1 MRIPRTYLPIPL
13 TTGATVILDENA
25 ANHLIRVLRL
35 KPGAPLILF
44 NGQGGEY
51 RAVLQTA
58 DKKGGTAVI
67 GEHLAHDAESPLH
80 ITLAQGISRGE
91 RMDYT
96 LQKAVEL
103 GVTRIVPLITERCE
117 VRLEG
122 ERLHKRLQHWQ
133 AVAASACEQCGRNR
147 VPPVAQARS
156 LDDWLEQSHDGLRL
170 VLDPLAAQTLT
181 QLIKPED
188 RRITLLIGPEGGLS
202 DAEIERARQVGF
214 AGIRLG
220 PRILRTETAAVTAL
234 SALQVLWGDLG

>member
-1 MRIPRTYLPIPL
+1 MRIPRTYLPVPL
-13 TTGATVILDENA
+13 TPGAIVTLDDSA
-25 ANHLIRVLRL
+25 ANHLLRVLRL

-51 RAVLQTA
+51 RAVLHTA
-58 DKKGGTAVI
+58 DKRGGSVVI
-67 GEHLAHDAESPLH
+67 GEYSARDTESPLH
-80 ITLAQGISRGE
+80 VTLAQGISRGE

-103 GVTRIVPLITERCE
+103 GVTRIVPLVTERCE

-147 VPPVAQARS
+147 VPQVIEPRS
-156 LDDWLEQSHDGLRL
+156 LDTWLTQTGDGLSL
-170 VLDPLAAQTLT
+170 VLDPLAAQSLS
-181 QLIKPED
+181 QLAQPAD
-188 RRITLLIGPEGGLS
+188 SRITLLIGPEGGLS
-202 DAEIERARQVGF
+202 DAEIQCAQRAGYT
-214 AGIRLG
+214 GIRLG

-234 SALQVLWGDLG
+234 SALQVIWGDLG